1 MKTTTAA
8 QAFATARAHAGKTT
22 RQTHDNCGMVTRI
35 EQGKLTPLVTN
46 YAAILAC
53 VDAKLIVE
61 TATGERIIIK
71 P

>member
-8 QAFATARAHAGKTT
+8 QAFTTARAASGKTT
-22 RQTHDNCGMVTRI
+22 RQTHANCGMVTRI

-46 YAAILAC
+46 YAAILAR

-61 TATGERIIIK
+61 TATGERILIK

>member
-8 QAFATARAHAGKTT
+8 QAFTAARAASGKTT
-22 RQTHDNCGMVTRI
+22 RQTHANCGMVTRI
-35 EQGKLTPLVTN
+35 EHGKLTPLVTN

>member
-8 QAFATARAHAGKTT
+8 QAFTTARAASGKTT
-22 RQTHDNCGMVTRI
+22 RQTHAKCGMVTRI

-46 YAAILAC
+46 YAAILAR

-61 TATGERIIIK
+61 TATGERILIK